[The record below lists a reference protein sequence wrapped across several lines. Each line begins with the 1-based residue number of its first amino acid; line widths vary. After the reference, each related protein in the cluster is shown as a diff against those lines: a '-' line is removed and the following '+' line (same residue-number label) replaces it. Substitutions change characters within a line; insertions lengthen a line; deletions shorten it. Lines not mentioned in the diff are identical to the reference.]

1 MAPRDQLP
9 IEPLSEN
16 AWRRIEEA
24 TFQRL
29 ARGAHHQDARPV
41 AESRRRAALII
52 AYAGIP
58 LTAAAVLLLWWRQTA
73 EPVGPRDLRLVARE
87 QATESTIGDV
97 FIHLEPHSALVVAE
111 REGASS
117 LVVLERGAAQFSV
130 APRER
135 RPAFVVLAG
144 NVRIEVV
151 GTRFRV
157 ERQGDSACVETY
169 EGVVRVLAAGSIS
182 FVGARE
188 RWPNV
193 QRLTQVPNRAS
204 TEQVPTASTSADA
217 VKPIHTPVSPSRT
230 VQRAPQSTQAT
241 PNEKR
246 RLLFE
251 QAAVLEASDPQRAL
265 EIYQSLT
272 TERGDWAANALYAMG
287 RLEEE
292 RGNRVRALRLLQRY
306 IEQYP
311 YGANTADARLLIAR
325 MISRS
330 VPQAGREGQP

>member
-1 MAPRDQLP
+1 
-9 IEPLSEN
+9 
-16 AWRRIEEA
+16 
-24 TFQRL
+24 
-29 ARGAHHQDARPV
+29 
-41 AESRRRAALII
+41 
-52 AYAGIP
+52 
-58 LTAAAVLLLWWRQTA
+58 
-73 EPVGPRDLRLVARE
+73 
-87 QATESTIGDV
+87 
-97 FIHLEPHSALVVAE
+97 
-111 REGASS
+111 
-117 LVVLERGAAQFSV
+117 
-130 APRER
+130 
-135 RPAFVVLAG
+135 
-144 NVRIEVV
+144 
-151 GTRFRV
+151 
-157 ERQGDSACVETY
+157 
-169 EGVVRVLAAGSIS
+169 
-182 FVGARE
+182 
-188 RWPNV
+188 
-193 QRLTQVPNRAS
+193 VPNRAS